1 MKREESIFNF
11 HTACME
17 QACGGSLDQ
26 VSALYWDQNEEYPQF
41 AGSTFRA
48 CDGLSKVMAILAR
61 QLNTKFRHEVIIKI
75 IIHSVIYLFLR
86 DNYRWHS
93 TTLKVVKVDYSG
105 PKVAVT
111 LSNGAQL
118 TCDQVIV
125 AVPLSVLKKDVI
137 EFSPLLPEKKQE
149 AIKTLGEG
157 LLEKVKKKHLKL
169 IMFEFFYLKIV
180 FIHIFQVCLKF
191 PRRFWESKVKNG
203 DSFGHIPSSFET
215 RGDFVVFYDTTHPK
229 QVLLKSLLNL
239 SLLIF
244 KYFGLFASILL
255 SLKWIF
261 LRH

>member
-137 EFSPLLPEKKQE
+137 EFSPPLPEKKQE

-157 LLEKVKKKHLKL
+157 LLEKVKKK
-169 IMFEFFYLKIV
+169 
-180 FIHIFQVCLKF
+180 
-191 PRRFWESKVKNG
+191 
-203 DSFGHIPSSFET
+203 T
-215 RGDFVVFYDTTHPK
+215 
-229 QVLLKSLLNL
+229 
-239 SLLIF
+239 F
-244 KYFGLFASILL
+244 KAHYV
-255 SLKWIF
+255 WIF
-261 LRH
+261 LFKNCFHSYFPGLPEVSTKILGEQGEERRLVWSHSEFIWDERRFCRLLRHHPSQAGPS